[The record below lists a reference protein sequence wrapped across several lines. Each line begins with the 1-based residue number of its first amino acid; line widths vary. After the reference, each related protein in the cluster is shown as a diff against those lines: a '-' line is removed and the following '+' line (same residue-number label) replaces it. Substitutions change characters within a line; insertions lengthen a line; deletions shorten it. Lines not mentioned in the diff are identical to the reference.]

1 MKYSRRQMLSL
12 LAGNLALILAPKA
25 RAADDPEPYSA
36 EELQEIVGP
45 VALYPDSLLGHVLPA
60 STMPDQVA
68 TALERLAAN
77 DGVFDENDE
86 GLMAL
91 DENIQALLPFP
102 DVLELLQDN
111 DEWRA
116 ELGYAVVV
124 QEGDVLDAIQAFRKK
139 ADESGN
145 LQSDDHMTV
154 TMDGPTILI
163 QQADPQ
169 VVYVPVYEPAQVIIR
184 QPAPVLTFTAA
195 VLVGSFI
202 WHGWGWGWGRPYYR
216 SRYLGGRHGNRWHHH
231 HGRPPYRP
239 PHRPHRP
246 VYRPKPNRPRP
257 PSGNRPGS
265 GWRPDRPGNGRP
277 PSGNRPGSGSRP
289 PGGRPPAGNRP
300 PGGRPPAGNRPDSG
314 LKPGGGKPPGGG
326 RPPGGNRPN
335 SGLKPGGGR
344 PATRPSPGSRPNARP
359 AQRPAPRSGVSSRK
373 KGGAFEGVSRGGKSS
388 RNAGKRGAASRGKAP
403 RGSSRK
409 KGR

>member
-1 MKYSRRQMLSL
+1 MKYSRRHMLSL
-12 LAGNLALILAPKA
+12 LAGNLALILAPRA
-25 RAADDPEPYSA
+25 RTADDTDLYSA

-45 VALYPDSLLGHVLPA
+45 IALYPDSLLGHVLPA
-60 STMPDQVA
+60 ATMPEQIA
-68 TALERLAAN
+68 TALERLALN
-77 DGVFDENDE
+77 DGVPDENDE
-86 GLMAL
+86 ELSAL

-116 ELGYAVVV
+116 ELDYAVTA

-139 ADESGN
+139 ADETGN

-154 TMDGPTILI
+154 TRDGPTILI

-169 VVYVPVYEPAQVIIR
+169 VVYVPVYQPTQVIVR

-195 VLVGSFI
+195 VLVGSFV
-202 WHGWGWGWGRPYYR
+202 WHSWRWGWGRPYYR
-216 SRYLGGRHGNRWHHH
+216 SRYLGSRHGNRWHHH
-231 HGRPPYRP
+231 GHGRPIVRP

-257 PSGNRPGS
+257 PAGNRPGS
-265 GWRPDRPGNGRP
+265 GWRPDRPGHGRP
-277 PSGNRPGSGSRP
+277 PSGNRPGSGNRP
-289 PGGRPPAGNRP
+289 PGGRPPSGNRPGSGNRP
-300 PGGRPPAGNRPDSG
+300 PGGRPPGGNRPD
-314 LKPGGGKPPGGG
+314 
-326 RPPGGNRPN
+326 

-344 PATRPSPGSRPNARP
+344 PATRPGPGSRPSARP
-359 AQRPAPRSGVSSRK
+359 AQRPAPRPGVSSRK
-373 KGGAFEGVSRGGKSS
+373 KVGAFEGVSRGGKSS
-388 RNAGKRGAASRGKAP
+388 RNASMRGAASRGKSP